1 MALMILILPLI
12 AAAFGFF
19 GRSVMTETAI
29 IWVSTVLMAL
39 TTGLAWVAWRT
50 GVEPVI
56 LLSPWIESATLS
68 SELALEAAGLGPL
81 IVALLAS
88 LATLSQLLLLDMPLT
103 KSKKR
108 VPNEDRAR
116 LSVLI
121 SLFFAASTLFA
132 LSAGVIQSVGAL
144 TLIAWIAAQLPGLDY
159 RNQGTGRSMQRV
171 FVPLF
176 LGVMA
181 LLIAAA
187 GLFELRD
194 AVRFEVVFAGDT
206 RTVLVAIAVA
216 VFGWP

>member
-103 KSKKR
+103 KS
-108 VPNEDRAR
+108 
-116 LSVLI
+116 
-121 SLFFAASTLFA
+121 
-132 LSAGVIQSVGAL
+132 
-144 TLIAWIAAQLPGLDY
+144 
-159 RNQGTGRSMQRV
+159 
-171 FVPLF
+171 
-176 LGVMA
+176 
-181 LLIAAA
+181 
-187 GLFELRD
+187 
-194 AVRFEVVFAGDT
+194 
-206 RTVLVAIAVA
+206 
-216 VFGWP
+216 

>member
-144 TLIAWIAAQLPGLDY
+144 TLIAWIAAQFPGLDY

-171 FVPLF
+171 FVPLI

-206 RTVLVAIAVA
+206 RTVLVAIAV
-216 VFGWP
+216 